1 MMTSTHLDDAV
12 RRLNDGDLTA
22 AEEIFR
28 IYEPYLRM
36 VVRRKLSQ
44 ELRTK
49 FDSVDIVQSA
59 WADLWDGFRR
69 ARWKFPDAIRLR
81 GFLVKATLNRL
92 IDHVRQQRQ
101 AMTHERG
108 MQAGNIELVAV
119 ASERPSEEVQMHE
132 LWDQLLA
139 ACPAEHH
146 QLLRLKQQGLSSAEI
161 AAQVGLHESS
171 VRRIINDVWRRFN
184 WERNR
189 ERRTVCGPL
198 PDVCLPNVVEQPSS
212 V

>member
-1 MMTSTHLDDAV
+1 MTSNALEDAV

-44 ELRTK
+44 ELRVK

-59 WADLWDGFRR
+59 WADLWNGFRT
-69 ARWKFPDAIRLR
+69 ARWKFPDPVRLR

-92 IDHVRQQRQ
+92 IDHIRQHRQ
-101 AMTHERG
+101 AMRHERG
-108 MQAGNIELVAV
+108 MQPGNIELVAV
-119 ASERPSEEVQMHE
+119 ASGRPSETIQMHE

-139 ACPAEHH
+139 ACPAGHH
-146 QLLRLKQQGLSSAEI
+146 ELLRLKQQGLSSAEI

-171 VRRIINDVWRRFN
+171 VRRIINDVWRRFTL
-184 WERNR
+184 ERNR
-189 ERRTVCGPL
+189 ERRANPGPL
-198 PDVCLPNVVEQPSS
+198 PENCVADAFVDPGSE
-212 V
+212 

>member
-1 MMTSTHLDDAV
+1 MTSIQLENVV

-36 VVRRKLSQ
+36 VVRRRLSQ

-59 WADLWDGFRR
+59 WADLWNGFRQ
-69 ARWKFPDAIRLR
+69 ARWKFADPVRLR

-92 IDHVRQQRQ
+92 IDHVRQHRQ
-101 AMTHERG
+101 AMMHEQG
-108 MQAGNIELVAV
+108 LNAGNIELLAI
-119 ASERPSEEVQMHE
+119 ASGRPSETVHMHE

-146 QLLRLKQQGLSSAEI
+146 ELLRLKQQGLSSAEI
-161 AAQVGLHESS
+161 AQRVGLHESS
-171 VRRIINDVWRRFN
+171 VRRIIGDVWRRFTLARFRDRQARP
-184 WERNR
+184 EA
-189 ERRTVCGPL
+189 
-198 PDVCLPNVVEQPSS
+198 
-212 V
+212 

>member
-1 MMTSTHLDDAV
+1 MMTSAQLEQAV
-12 RRLNDGDLTA
+12 RRLNEGDVNA

-36 VVRRKLSQ
+36 VVRRRLSQ
-44 ELRTK
+44 ELRVK

-59 WADLWDGFRR
+59 WADLWNGFRS
-69 ARWKFPDAIRLR
+69 ARWKFADPARLR

-92 IDHVRQQRQ
+92 IDHVRQHRQ

-108 MQAGNIELVAV
+108 IRPGNIELLAV
-119 ASERPSEEVQMHE
+119 AAGRPSETVQTHE

-146 QLLRLKQQGLSSAEI
+146 ELLRLKQQGLSSAEI
-161 AAQVGLHESS
+161 AAKVGLHESS

-184 WERNR
+184 CQRNR
-189 ERRTVCGPL
+189 ECQSELAALPEVRRPKTPGHAGRV
-198 PDVCLPNVVEQPSS
+198 
-212 V
+212 

>member
-1 MMTSTHLDDAV
+1 MERTMTSAPLENAV
-12 RRLNDGDLTA
+12 RRLNDGDPTA

-36 VVRRKLSQ
+36 VVRRRLSQ

-49 FDSVDIVQSA
+49 FDSADIVQSA
-59 WADLWDGFRR
+59 WADLWNGFRT
-69 ARWKFPDAIRLR
+69 ARWKFPDPVRLR

-92 IDHVRQQRQ
+92 IDHIRQHRL

-108 MQAGNIELVAV
+108 LERGNVEHLAV
-119 ASERPSEEVQMHE
+119 ASGRPSESVQMHE

-146 QLLRLKQQGLSSAEI
+146 ELLRLKQQGLSSAEI
-161 AAQVGLHESS
+161 GQRVGLHESS
-171 VRRIINDVWRRFN
+171 VRRIISDLGRRFTL
-184 WERNR
+184 EQNR
-189 ERRTVCGPL
+189 ERRPDLGAL
-198 PDVCLPNVVEQPSS
+198 PVE
-212 V
+212 